1 MPLAPDIREAL
12 TAMEMQRGPL
22 SDQQKGQ
29 LIAWTIRGEP
39 TEVESGR
46 IGALRG
52 RAAKQKQRSTE
63 GKTSAA
69 SSSRRCPHCHRFPG
83 EEARILR

>member
-12 TAMEMQRGPL
+12 AAMEMQRGPL
-22 SDQQKGQ
+22 SDRQKGQ

-39 TEVESGR
+39 TEVEAGR
-46 IGALRG
+46 IESLRG
-52 RAAKQKQRSTE
+52 RAAKQKQRTE

-69 SSSRRCPHCHRFPG
+69 SSRRCPHCHRFPG